1 MPDNENNYAPLED
14 YFNSD
19 IDFGFTAV
27 DAQDVEGDDVPP
39 PPSTQEVVSEVSSE
53 LLSTLDE
60 SIAKIESKLNALLLR
75 NDEDEPGI
83 DSSVDFSR
91 IEGKLDQ
98 ILAMENQELLTAVN
112 EQGDNIRAVIDEVEE
127 RKKQLN
133 EQYIVRM
140 REVEK
145 LIMPLLYHLKK
156 NPDKEYIY
164 WPDRTEKI
172 DVQISKILHLTRGQ

>member
-1 MPDNENNYAPLED
+1 MPDDNNNYVPLED

-27 DAQDVEGDDVPP
+27 DAQDVEGDDTP
-39 PPSTQEVVSEVSSE
+39 PPSTQEVVSEVSSGII
-53 LLSTLDE
+53 STLDG
-60 SIAKIESKLNALLLR
+60 SLVKIESKLNALLLR

-83 DSSVDFSR
+83 NNSVDFSR

-98 ILAMENQELLTAVN
+98 ILAMENQELMSAVA
-112 EQGDNIRAVIDEVEE
+112 EQGESIRVVIDEVEE

-172 DVQISKILHLTRGQ
+172 DSQISKILHLTRGQ